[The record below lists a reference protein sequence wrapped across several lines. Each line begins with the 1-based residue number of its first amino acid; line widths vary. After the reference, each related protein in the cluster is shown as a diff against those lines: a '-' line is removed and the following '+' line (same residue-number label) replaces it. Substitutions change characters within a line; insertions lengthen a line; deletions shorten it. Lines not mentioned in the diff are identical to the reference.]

1 MKLAVV
7 GVTGLVG
14 NVVLEVLQERNF
26 PVSTFIP
33 VASARSVGTQVTFRG
48 VEYPVVSMEDA
59 IAAKPDIA
67 IFSAGGD
74 TSLLTLLQQNQ
85 I

>member
-26 PVSTFIP
+26 PVTTFIP

-48 VEYPVVSMEDA
+48 WNIPLYLWKM
-59 IAAKPDIA
+59 
-67 IFSAGGD
+67 
-74 TSLLTLLQQNQ
+74 LLQQNQ